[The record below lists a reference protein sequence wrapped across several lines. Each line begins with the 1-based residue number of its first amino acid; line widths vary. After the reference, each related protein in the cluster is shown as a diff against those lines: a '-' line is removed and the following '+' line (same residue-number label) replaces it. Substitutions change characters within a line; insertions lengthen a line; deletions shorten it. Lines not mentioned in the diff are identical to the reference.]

1 MKKTN
6 LNRVLINFFKTCLNF
21 EVNAALVNDLVKR

>member
-6 LNRVLINFFKTCLNF
+6 LNRVQMNIFKTCLNF
-21 EVNAALVNDLVKR
+21 EVDAALVTDLVKR